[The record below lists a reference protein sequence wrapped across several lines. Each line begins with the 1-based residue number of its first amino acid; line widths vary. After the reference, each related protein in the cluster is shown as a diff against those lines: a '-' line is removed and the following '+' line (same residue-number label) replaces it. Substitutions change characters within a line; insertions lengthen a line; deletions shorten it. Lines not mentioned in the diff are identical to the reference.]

1 MLRAQRL
8 KVGPQWIRYRSQES
22 PKSATV
28 LRIVPSGGR
37 VCKHHHL
44 VPSMTNQSNLQHP
57 GTTAC
62 ARSCAEA
69 PPPAHCC
76 FLVSFFPLSVFFL
89 MLRIPFASRLLLTVL
104 LYLGALYRLELA
116 WITSIYATQRRPRAF
131 PTQEPSGTNLGRY
144 IYLQVLRTKYSYQK
158 RNKSLHLPVR
168 DTVPF

>member
-28 LRIVPSGGR
+28 LQIPSGGR

-44 VPSMTNQSNLQHP
+44 VPSMTNQSNLLHP

-76 FLVSFFPLSVFFL
+76 FLVSFFPLSVFFPTSSKAIWRQPNGL
-89 MLRIPFASRLLLTVL
+89 AA
-104 LYLGALYRLELA
+104 GAL
-116 WITSIYATQRRPRAF
+116 RASL
-131 PTQEPSGTNLGRY
+131 QRY
-144 IYLQVLRTKYSYQK
+144 IVLFIHSSYRTLPSTHCRGYLK
-158 RNKSLHLPVR
+158 RL
-168 DTVPF
+168 